1 MKKLYFFTMLS
12 IMLLAVTGAT
22 AQKKTKFKAAD
33 LKGIWQLCHYVSESP
48 DIPGALKPSNTFK
61 VLSDDGQIVNF
72 TIIPG
77 ADAIITGYGTYKQ
90 LTDDSYKESI
100 EKNIHLPM
108 LDNQDNI
115 LEFEIKDNEMPS
127 SSCRLILLPSAKVTK
142 FTKSSIKGYTSNP
155 DLLSVC
161 RPKYSTSLRR
171 LWLRR
176 NRPWHIGAVLFRLRS
191 GIPKRVLFPHNRPVC
206 AGA

>member
-12 IMLLAVTGAT
+12 IMLLAVTGAM
-22 AQKKTKFKAAD
+22 AQKKTKFQLAD

-48 DIPGALKPSNTFK
+48 DVPGSLKPSNTFK
-61 VLSDDGQIVNF
+61 VLSDDGRIVNF

-77 ADAIITGYGTYKQ
+77 SDAIITGYGTWKQ

-115 LEFEIKDNEMPS
+115 LEFEIKDNDYLHFGCNLKEAS
-127 SSCRLILLPSAKVTK
+127 
-142 FTKSSIKGYTSNP
+142 
-155 DLLSVC
+155 
-161 RPKYSTSLRR
+161 RPKNGYAFIAE
-171 LWLRR
+171 
-176 NRPWHIGAVLFRLRS
+176 N
-191 GIPKRVLFPHNRPVC
+191 
-206 AGA
+206 

>member
-12 IMLLAVTGAT
+12 IMLLAVTGAM

-48 DIPGALKPSNTFK
+48 DVPGALKPSNTFK
-61 VLSDDGQIVNF
+61 VLSDDGRIVNF

-77 ADAIITGYGTYKQ
+77 SDAIITGYGMWKQ

-115 LEFEIKDNEMPS
+115 LEFEIKDNDY
-127 SSCRLILLPSAKVTK
+127 LHLKY
-142 FTKSSIKGYTSNP
+142 FIKNDLNGNELNACFYEKDKNK
-155 DLLSVC
+155 DLLDKIKV
-161 RPKYSTSLRR
+161 
-171 LWLRR
+171 RR
-176 NRPWHIGAVLFRLRS
+176 NRNENEKIDLQRLCLR
-191 GIPKRVLFPHNRPVC
+191 LTLTLLPVIEYSNKIK
-206 AGA
+206 

>member
-48 DIPGALKPSNTFK
+48 DVPGALKPSNTFK
-61 VLSDDGQIVNF
+61 VLSDDGQIVN
-72 TIIPG
+72 
-77 ADAIITGYGTYKQ
+77 
-90 LTDDSYKESI
+90 KESI

-115 LEFEIKDNEMPS
+115 LEFEIKDNDYLHLKYFIKNDLNGNELNTWYYETWKRVEMP
-127 SSCRLILLPSAKVTK
+127 AK
-142 FTKSSIKGYTSNP
+142 
-155 DLLSVC
+155 
-161 RPKYSTSLRR
+161 
-171 LWLRR
+171 
-176 NRPWHIGAVLFRLRS
+176 
-191 GIPKRVLFPHNRPVC
+191 FPEDIVR
-206 AGA
+206 

>member
-48 DIPGALKPSNTFK
+48 DVPGALKPSNTFN
-61 VLSDDGQIVNF
+61 VLSYVGLFVKF
-72 TIIPG
+72 TFIPG
-77 ADAIITGYGTYKQ
+77 AVAIISGYGTYKQ

-108 LDNQDNI
+108 LDNPAIFLN
-115 LEFEIKDNEMPS
+115 FWIKQM
-127 SSCRLILLPSAKVTK
+127 LLY
-142 FTKSSIKGYTSNP
+142 KGN
-155 DLLSVC
+155 
-161 RPKYSTSLRR
+161 
-171 LWLRR
+171 
-176 NRPWHIGAVLFRLRS
+176 NF
-191 GIPKRVLFPHNRPVC
+191 
-206 AGA
+206 

>member
-22 AQKKTKFKAAD
+22 AQKKTKFKPAD

-48 DIPGALKPSNTFK
+48 DVPGSLKPSNTFK
-61 VLSDDGQIVNF
+61 VLSDDGRIVNF

-77 ADAIITGYGTYKQ
+77 SDAIITGYGTYKQ

-108 LDNQDNI
+108 LDNQD
-115 LEFEIKDNEMPS
+115 
-127 SSCRLILLPSAKVTK
+127 T
-142 FTKSSIKGYTSNP
+142 
-155 DLLSVC
+155 
-161 RPKYSTSLRR
+161 
-171 LWLRR
+171 
-176 NRPWHIGAVLFRLRS
+176 
-191 GIPKRVLFPHNRPVC
+191 
-206 AGA
+206 

>member
-48 DIPGALKPSNTFK
+48 DVPGALKPSNTFK
-61 VLSDDGQIVNF
+61 VLGDDGQIVNF

-115 LEFEIKDNEMPS
+115 LEFEIKDNDY
-127 SSCRLILLPSAKVTK
+127 LHLKY
-142 FTKSSIKGYTSNP
+142 FIKN
-155 DLLSVC
+155 DLNGNELNTYCQANFNFS
-161 RPKYSTSLRR
+161 
-171 LWLRR
+171 R
-176 NRPWHIGAVLFRLRS
+176 NMRKN
-191 GIPKRVLFPHNRPVC
+191 KRVFCQISMKRRRSAGVRLFGCRIICFALHST
-206 AGA
+206 A

>member
-12 IMLLAVTGAT
+12 IMLLAVTGAM

-48 DIPGALKPSNTFK
+48 DVPGALKPSNTFK
-61 VLSDDGQIVNF
+61 VLSDDGRIVNF

-77 ADAIITGYGTYKQ
+77 SDAIITGYGMWKQ

-115 LEFEIKDNEMPS
+115 LEFEIKDNDYLHLEYFIKNDLNGNELNAWYYETWKRVEMP
-127 SSCRLILLPSAKVTK
+127 AK
-142 FTKSSIKGYTSNP
+142 
-155 DLLSVC
+155 
-161 RPKYSTSLRR
+161 
-171 LWLRR
+171 
-176 NRPWHIGAVLFRLRS
+176 
-191 GIPKRVLFPHNRPVC
+191 FPEDIVR
-206 AGA
+206 